1 MYIQITFLI
10 LIIKLIKSENPCESL
25 IKKSKDD
32 SDLKNLLSQN
42 LNSLLT
48 YEKKSTPS
56 TSCITSLI
64 NSGSFISLDYFL
76 SELSSKGIPYR
87 ETLSLSISNIE
98 TKLNSLFNKYRFTE
112 TDYQKVIPSFQWA
125 QNLQNV
131 FIEVKFAHRHD
142 SPGCLEFSKMN
153 ININN
158 KNLSLEAFCIL
169 GDVPIKFELDLSFY
183 DNIIKENSTYEKEAI
198 GRYLITL
205 KKENNTYWKKLV
217 EGNIEKY
224 YPNMRV
230 WFEMKEKYYDEI
242 KDFEKENDDEE
253 FKEMYERMEREE
265 KEKEEERKKRRM
277 ERKKNGTKRQED
289 NEKYLSLQ
297 RQNVCFDY
305 PGKFPE
311 CC

>member
-183 DNIIKENSTYEKEAI
+183 NNVIKENSTYEKEAI

-217 EGNIEKY
+217 EGNSEKY

-242 KDFEKENDDEE
+242 KEFEKENDDEE
-253 FKEMYERMEREE
+253 FKEMYERMKREE
-265 KEKEEERKKRRM
+265 KEKEEERKRRRK
-277 ERKKNGTKRQED
+277 ERKKNGTKRNKSKKKKKSE
-289 NEKYLSLQ
+289 LSNMTKNDKKDDKTNDL
-297 RQNVCFDY
+297 
-305 PGKFPE
+305 
-311 CC
+311 

>member
-183 DNIIKENSTYEKEAI
+183 NNVIKENSTYEKEAI

-205 KKENNTYWKKLV
+205 KKENNTYWK
-217 EGNIEKY
+217 N
-224 YPNMRV
+224 
-230 WFEMKEKYYDEI
+230 
-242 KDFEKENDDEE
+242 
-253 FKEMYERMEREE
+253 
-265 KEKEEERKKRRM
+265 
-277 ERKKNGTKRQED
+277 
-289 NEKYLSLQ
+289 
-297 RQNVCFDY
+297 
-305 PGKFPE
+305 
-311 CC
+311 

>member
-183 DNIIKENSTYEKEAI
+183 NNVIKENSTYEKEAI

-217 EGNIEKY
+217 EGNSEKY

-242 KDFEKENDDEE
+242 KEFEKENDDEE

-265 KEKEEERKKRRM
+265 KEKEEERKRRRK
-277 ERKKNGTKRQED
+277 ERKKNGTKRNKSKKKKKSEQSNMTNND
-289 NEKYLSLQ
+289 KKDDKTNDL
-297 RQNVCFDY
+297 
-305 PGKFPE
+305 
-311 CC
+311 

>member
-183 DNIIKENSTYEKEAI
+183 NNVIKENSTYEKEAI

-217 EGNIEKY
+217 EGNSEKY

-242 KDFEKENDDEE
+242 KEFEKENDDEE

-265 KEKEEERKKRRM
+265 KEKEELRKKRR
-277 ERKKNGTKRQED
+277 ERKKNGTKKNKNKKKNKSIKD
-289 NEKYLSLQ
+289 SNEKNNDL
-297 RQNVCFDY
+297 
-305 PGKFPE
+305 
-311 CC
+311 

>member
-183 DNIIKENSTYEKEAI
+183 NNVIKENSTYEKEAI

-217 EGNIEKY
+217 EGNSEKY

-242 KDFEKENDDEE
+242 KEFEKENDDEE

-265 KEKEEERKKRRM
+265 KEKEEERKRRRK
-277 ERKKNGTKRQED
+277 ERKKNGTKRNKSKKKKKSE
-289 NEKYLSLQ
+289 LSNMTKNDKKDDKTNDL
-297 RQNVCFDY
+297 
-305 PGKFPE
+305 
-311 CC
+311 

>member
-183 DNIIKENSTYEKEAI
+183 NNVIKENSTYEKEAI

-265 KEKEEERKKRRM
+265 KEKEEERKRRRK
-277 ERKKNGTKRQED
+277 ERKKNGTKRNKSKKKKKSEQSNNTNND
-289 NEKYLSLQ
+289 KKDDKTNDL
-297 RQNVCFDY
+297 
-305 PGKFPE
+305 
-311 CC
+311 

>member
-183 DNIIKENSTYEKEAI
+183 NNVIKENSTYEKEAI

-217 EGNIEKY
+217 EGNSEKY

-242 KDFEKENDDEE
+242 KEFEKENDDEE

-265 KEKEEERKKRRM
+265 KEKEEERKRRRK
-277 ERKKNGTKRQED
+277 ERKKNGTKRNKSKKKKKSE
-289 NEKYLSLQ
+289 LSNMTKKDKKDDKTNDL
-297 RQNVCFDY
+297 
-305 PGKFPE
+305 
-311 CC
+311 